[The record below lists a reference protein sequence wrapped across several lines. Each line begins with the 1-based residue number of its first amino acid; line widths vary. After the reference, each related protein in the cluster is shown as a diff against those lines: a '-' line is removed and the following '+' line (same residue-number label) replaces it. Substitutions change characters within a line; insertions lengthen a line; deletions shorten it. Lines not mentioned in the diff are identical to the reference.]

1 MFVIQH
7 PTHLIYLGKH
17 HNILTVG
24 VINPLSDGL
33 QIKAVLMGG
42 GIECPPS
49 KNLENEATE
58 SCEGS
63 K

>member
-1 MFVIQH
+1 MSSYV
-7 PTHLIYLGKH
+7 LGCPDLVLDQSRRLE
-17 HNILTVG
+17 NL
-24 VINPLSDGL
+24 INPLSDGI

>member
-1 MFVIQH
+1 MQ
-7 PTHLIYLGKH
+7 KH
-17 HNILTVG
+17 YFSF
-24 VINPLSDGL
+24 NPLTDGI
-33 QIKAVLMGG
+33 QIMAVLKGG
-42 GIECPPS
+42 GIERPHS

>member
-1 MFVIQH
+1 MLYESLMMLDVERTFGLGQSIQ
-7 PTHLIYLGKH
+7 KF
-17 HNILTVG
+17 
-24 VINPLSDGL
+24 INPLSNGI